1 LALGERI
8 VGGLRG
14 RAVKAAQASTGIR
27 AIWNVALALVLALG
41 LEFFLGVGARTAT
54 FVNSSMHVIET
65 TNRNTGATWGI
76 FREGEKARIVP
87 FTEGTKRIGCVPGD
101 TNCYLELSFEHRWL
115 GVRGLAL
122 VVISLILFLVSAL
135 TVQLLLGRPAV
146 LQGESFTMTHAFSDE
161 PGGEDLCTVTRVYGN
176 VRTTA
181 SRFTFPLVLSYDQ
194 FNDGPGEPQPRIE
207 PGSLKISAQ
216 DTFSRDVANVR
227 LAPPRT
233 GVASYGG
240 DVIADDCSQPLNFRV
255 EYKVRNIFPRDLATA
270 HRRSGGHSDEDSTE
284 WEPKAF
290 WERVQLQFI
299 NTGPLRE
306 VPRLFTKV
314 AGADDE
320 HEVRSDGWSPNA
332 WMLAM
337 KNVPQDRHLVFK
349 WRLRD
354 K

>member
-1 LALGERI
+1 MALGERI

-14 RAVKAAQASTGIR
+14 RAVKAAQAGTGMR
-27 AIWNVALALVLALG
+27 AVWNVALAIVLALG
-41 LEFFLGVGARTAT
+41 LEFFLGVGARTAA
-54 FVNSSMHVIET
+54 FVDQTMHVVEVQ
-65 TNRNTGATWGI
+65 NRNTGATWGI
-76 FREGEKARIVP
+76 FGEGEHRKIVP
-87 FTEGTKRIGCVPGD
+87 YSEGRRVGCVPGD
-101 TNCYLELSFEHRWL
+101 SNCYLELSFEHGWF

-122 VVISLILFLVSAL
+122 AAITLILFLVSAL

-161 PGGEDLCTVTRVYGN
+161 PDGEDLCTVTRTYGG

-181 SRFTFPLVLSYDQ
+181 GRFTFPLVLSYDQ

-207 PGSLKISAQ
+207 PGSLKIEAQ
-216 DTFSRDVANVR
+216 DTFSRDVADVR
-227 LAPPRT
+227 LSPPRP
-233 GVASYGG
+233 GSASYSG
-240 DVIADDCSQPLNFRV
+240 DIIADDCSSPLNFRL
-255 EYKVRNIFPRDLATA
+255 EYKVRNIFPRDQATA
-270 HRRSGGHSDEDSTE
+270 LRRSGGHSGEDSTE

-290 WERVQLQFI
+290 WEKAQLQFI

-306 VPRLFTKV
+306 APRLFIKV

-320 HEVRSDGWSPNA
+320 REVKADGWNPNA
-332 WMLAM
+332 WTLTM
-337 KNVPQDRHLVFK
+337 KNVPQDRHLLFK